1 MRGMTDRW
9 LQFSIGITNPEEN
22 MVDVRDPVCV
32 IIQGFQFCSPGSDS
46 YGGAGNPFSWD
57 PVVGFEEDVVFAAAF
72 SIFDEIY
79 GSGPADQFQMFEE
92 ASTGF
97 SGALGRQ
104 VTLNNVTTA
113 GCDPNDACGAVGICD
128 TMAQLCAI
136 EEADARGVVNLR
148 GEGTRNGNPQTFSYN
163 TSGVYELGTGTFK
176 RTRAQLITEAQNIVN
191 PHVRVTLTA
200 HLREN
205 VATNPQ
211 PLLSITSN
219 ANGPFGDN
227 PNIPLLPSGNPM
239 VLRPTD
245 VMANAS
251 VFVDGQPATLASPIS
266 CSGSFPCTAPE
277 TLTIQLDL
285 GAAPL
290 SVGLHLLQVQNP
302 EGQLSNELP
311 ICNDP
316 ALAGACQL

>member
-1 MRGMTDRW
+1 
-9 LQFSIGITNPEEN
+9 
-22 MVDVRDPVCV
+22 
-32 IIQGFQFCSPGSDS
+32 
-46 YGGAGNPFSWD
+46 
-57 PVVGFEEDVVFAAAF
+57 
-72 SIFDEIY
+72 
-79 GSGPADQFQMFEE
+79 
-92 ASTGF
+92 
-97 SGALGRQ
+97 
-104 VTLNNVTTA
+104 
-113 GCDPNDACGAVGICD
+113 
-128 TMAQLCAI
+128 
-136 EEADARGVVNLR
+136 
-148 GEGTRNGNPQTFSYN
+148 
-163 TSGVYELGTGTFK
+163 VYELGTGTFK